1 MTTTLALIFPIFGL
15 YITAI
20 IKFLITNSAKQS
32 TDSLTVT
39 REFVFISFLI
49 PLLFVLFLTSIII
62 LKTLN
67 TGFSTFEEFK
77 ATLSLGET
85 ALGVYVGL
93 ILSSLYEMN
102 RKHTVDPKQT

>member
-1 MTTTLALIFPIFGL
+1 MFGL

-32 TDSLTVT
+32 ADSLTVT

-67 TGFSTFEEFK
+67 IGFSTFEEFK

-85 ALGVYVGL
+85 AFGAYVCL

-102 RKHTVDPKQT
+102 RNHTVDPKQT